1 MLVTYV
7 VFTLVWQKLL
17 DTRQCIAQNQFNSIQ
32 YNNTIVLGR
41 PQQLNV
47 KTFERPWNSLTN
59 IYEGERGPAAGQKWL
74 GFCLRDIPVKH
85 VSYILV
91 GLVNIWVGWLGES
104 GVNSQ
109 RYNWFNC
116 RVLACTSL
124 TLATLKLNTSDTSL
138 FLATLVPAQASAAY
152 YRNCKWPYRLKIQ

>member
-1 MLVTYV
+1 MLYACYLCRLHIGLAEIIRHSPMHCT
-7 VFTLVWQKLL
+7 KS
-17 DTRQCIAQNQFNSIQ
+17 IQFNTTIQ
-32 YNNTIVLGR
+32 LYWDGRNSWMWKHLSDREIVW
-41 PQQLNV
+41 P
-47 KTFERPWNSLTN
+47 T
-59 IYEGERGPAAGQKWL
+59 YEGERGPAAGQKWL